1 MPFATDRMV
10 RAAPH
15 RAARATGRWQTNDSL
30 PSISCLPPIARVDAR
45 VLILGSMPG
54 AASLRAG
61 QYYAHPRNAFWTIM
75 ATLLDLPRDLSYAQ
89 RAAALQMQHVAVW
102 DVLAA
107 CRRRSS
113 LDADI
118 EPRSISINDFAT
130 FFASHPAIERVCCNG
145 ATAAKLFV
153 RHVVP
158 TLPRDRRLAV
168 FRLPSTS
175 PAHAAL
181 DLAAKVEAWG
191 AILQLGPR
199 P

>member
-1 MPFATDRMV
+1 MPFATDRVV
-10 RAAPH
+10 RAAPT
-15 RAARATGRWQTNDSL
+15 RAARATGRWPENDSL
-30 PSISCLPPIARVDAR
+30 PTIYCLQPIASADAR

-61 QYYAHPRNAFWTIM
+61 QYYAHPRNAFWTILE
-75 ATLLDLPRDLSYAQ
+75 TLLDLPRDLSYEQ
-89 RAAALQMQHVAVW
+89 RVAALQARYIAVW

-118 EPRSISINDFAT
+118 EPRSIRVNDFAQ
-130 FFASHPAIERVCCNG
+130 FFATHQAIERVCCNG
-145 ATAAKLFV
+145 AAAATLFR

-158 TLPRDRRLAV
+158 RLRGNRTLPLV
-168 FRLPSTS
+168 RLPSTS

-181 DLAAKVEAWG
+181 TLAAKVEAWR
-191 AILQLGPR
+191 AILQSGSR